1 MSIFDELGHFSREEF
16 DHPDEMSEILLLRL
30 DAARD
35 IAGMP
40 FYITSDYRPGD
51 PKAHG
56 RGNAVDFRLS
66 PVPAEI
72 NGRARWIVTRAL
84 LTASF
89 RRIGLYDRH
98 IHADVDEE
106 LPQDVIWIGE
116 SQ

>member
-1 MSIFDELGHFSREEF
+1 MSIYDELEHFRPEEF
-16 DHPDEMSEILLLRL
+16 DHPDEVSELLLL
-30 DAARD
+30 QLEAARD
-35 IAGMP
+35 IAGLP

-51 PKAHG
+51 PRAHG

-66 PVPAEI
+66 PRPAPI
-72 NGRARWIVTRAL
+72 SGRARWTVTRAL
-84 LTASF
+84 LAASF

-98 IHADVDEE
+98 IHVDVDEE